1 MDIDFAAIRQQMV
14 DNQVRTT
21 DVTEHRLL
29 DALLSVPR
37 ENFVPDDKRSLAY
50 IDSDIEL
57 SKEGRFL
64 MQPSPLAKLLQAAEV
79 QKTANVLEVGTG
91 FGYVSAVLSHLADQ
105 VITLEVDADLAAIAK
120 ERLADGGYNNVSVV
134 SGDLAAG
141 HKTGAPYD
149 MIFVNGSVGVEPAK
163 LFAQMAEGGRMVVV
177 IGYGGAAQALLYVK
191 ENNQVSSRKLFNLSI
206 PALPGF
212 DKAAEFVF

>member
-1 MDIDFAAIRQQMV
+1 MDIDFTAVRQQMV

-37 ENFVPDDKRSLAY
+37 ENFVPADKKSLAY
-50 IDSDIEL
+50 IDADIEL
-57 SKEGRFL
+57 SKQGRFI
-64 MQPSPLAKLLQAAEV
+64 MDPSPLAKLLQAAEV
-79 QKTANVLEVGTG
+79 QSNDNVLEVGAG
-91 FGYVSAVLSHLADQ
+91 SGYVSAVLAHLADH
-105 VITLEVDADLAAIAK
+105 VTALEVDTDLAALAK
-120 ERLADGGYNNVSVV
+120 DNLANGGYANVSVV

-141 HKTGAPYD
+141 HKASAPYD
-149 MIFVNGSVGVEPAK
+149 IIFVNGSVGVEPTQ
-163 LFAQMAEGGRMVVV
+163 LFAQMADSGRMVVV
-177 IGYGGAAQALLYVK
+177 IGYGRAAQALLYVK

-206 PALPGF
+206 PVLPGF

>member
-50 IDSDIEL
+50 IDADIEL
-57 SKEGRFL
+57 SKEGRFVL
-64 MQPSPLAKLLQAAEV
+64 EPSPLAKLLQAAEV
-79 QKTANVLEVGTG
+79 QKREKVLEVGAG
-91 FGYVSAVLSHLADQ
+91 SGYVSAILSHLADQ
-105 VITLEVDADLAAIAK
+105 VIALEIDSDLAALAK
-120 ERLADGGYNNVSVV
+120 NSLADGGYTNVSVV
-134 SGDLAAG
+134 AGDLAAG
-141 HKTGAPYD
+141 HKAGAPYD
-149 MIFVNGSVGVEPAK
+149 MIFVNGSVGVEPVQ
-163 LFAQMAEGGRMVVV
+163 LFTQMAEGGRMIVV

-191 ENNQVSSRKLFNLSI
+191 ENNQISSRKLFNLSI

-212 DKAAEFVF
+212 EKATEFVF

>member
-37 ENFVPDDKRSLAY
+37 EDFVPEDKKVLAY
-50 IDSDIEL
+50 IDADIEL
-57 SKEGRFL
+57 STEGRYVL
-64 MQPSPLAKLLQAAEV
+64 EPSPLAKLIQAAEV
-79 QKTANVLEVGTG
+79 RASEKVLEVGAG
-91 FGYVSAVLSHLADQ
+91 SGYVSAVLSHLADE
-105 VITLEVDADLAAIAK
+105 VIALEVDSDLVMQAK
-120 ERLADGGYNNVSVV
+120 DNLTAGGYNNVSVV

-141 HKTGAPYD
+141 HKSNAPYD
-149 MIFVNGSVGVEPAK
+149 LIFVNGALGVEPVQ
-163 LFAQMAEGGRMVVV
+163 LFTQMAEGGRMITV
-177 IGYGGAAQALLYVK
+177 IGSGGAAQALLYVK
-191 ENNQVSSRKLFNLSI
+191 ENNQISSRKLFNISI

-212 DKAAEFVF
+212 EKAAEFVF

>member
-1 MDIDFAAIRQQMV
+1 MDIDFAVIRQQMV

-50 IDSDIEL
+50 IDADIEL
-57 SKEGRFL
+57 SKEGRFVL
-64 MQPSPLAKLLQAAEV
+64 EPSPLAKLLQAAEI
-79 QKTANVLEVGTG
+79 QKSEKVLEVGTG
-91 FGYVSAVLSHLADQ
+91 SGYVSAVLSHLADQ
-105 VITLEVDADLAAIAK
+105 VISLEVDPDLAALAK
-120 ERLADGGYNNVSVV
+120 DNLADGGYANVSVI

-141 HKTGAPYD
+141 HKAGAPYD
-149 MIFVNGSVGVEPAK
+149 TIFVNGSVGVEPVQ
-163 LFAQMAEGGRMVVV
+163 LFTQIAEGGRMIVV
-177 IGYGGAAQALLYVK
+177 IGSGGAAQALLYVK
-191 ENNQVSSRKLFNLSI
+191 ENNQISSRKLFNISI

-212 DKAAEFVF
+212 EKTTEFVF

>member
-37 ENFVPDDKRSLAY
+37 EDFVPEDKKVLAY
-50 IDSDIEL
+50 IDADIEL
-57 SKEGRFL
+57 STEGRYVL
-64 MQPSPLAKLLQAAEV
+64 EPSPLAKLIQAAEV
-79 QKTANVLEVGTG
+79 RASEKVLEVGAG
-91 FGYVSAVLSHLADQ
+91 SGYVSAVLSHLADE
-105 VITLEVDADLAAIAK
+105 VIALEVDSDLVAQAK
-120 ERLADGGYNNVSVV
+120 DNLTAGGYNNVSVV

-141 HKTGAPYD
+141 HKSNAPYD
-149 MIFVNGSVGVEPAK
+149 LIFVNGALGVEPVQ
-163 LFAQMAEGGRMVVV
+163 LFTQMAEGGRMITV
-177 IGYGGAAQALLYVK
+177 IGSGGAAQALLYVK
-191 ENNQVSSRKLFNLSI
+191 ENNQISSRKLFNISI

-212 DKAAEFVF
+212 EKAAEFVF

>member
-37 ENFVPDDKRSLAY
+37 EEFVPEDKKVLAY
-50 IDSDIEL
+50 IDADIEL
-57 SKEGRFL
+57 STEGRYVL
-64 MQPSPLAKLLQAAEV
+64 EPSPLAKLIQAAEV
-79 QKTANVLEVGTG
+79 RASEKVLEVGAG
-91 FGYVSAVLSHLADQ
+91 SGYVSAVLSHLADE
-105 VITLEVDADLAAIAK
+105 VIALEIDSDLVTQAK
-120 ERLADGGYNNVSVV
+120 DNLTAGGYNNVSVV

-141 HKTGAPYD
+141 HKSNAPYD
-149 MIFVNGSVGVEPAK
+149 LIFVNGALGVEPVQ
-163 LFAQMAEGGRMVVV
+163 LFTQMAEGGRMITV
-177 IGYGGAAQALLYVK
+177 IGSGGAAQALLYVK
-191 ENNQVSSRKLFNLSI
+191 ENNQISSRKLFNISI

-212 DKAAEFVF
+212 EKAAEFVF